1 MLAAP
6 KQRIEIAPFD
16 SRVLESF
23 RLPGGQLP
31 HRANQQI
38 LGADEMRKKKKAGGT
53 WVASRHHL
61 TSFAETAHR
70 RRVSGTIECCDN
82 QITRA
87 IHWLGAL
94 QGCTQQTRVGVVG

>member
-16 SRVLESF
+16 SRVLENF
-23 RLPGGQLP
+23 RLPGGQVP

-38 LGADEMRKKKKAGGT
+38 LVADEIRKKKKAGGA
-53 WVASRHHL
+53 WVALCHHL

-70 RRVSGTIECCDN
+70 RRVSGTIECYGD

-87 IHWLGAL
+87 IHWLGTL
-94 QGCTQQTRVGVVG
+94 QSCTQQTWVGVVG